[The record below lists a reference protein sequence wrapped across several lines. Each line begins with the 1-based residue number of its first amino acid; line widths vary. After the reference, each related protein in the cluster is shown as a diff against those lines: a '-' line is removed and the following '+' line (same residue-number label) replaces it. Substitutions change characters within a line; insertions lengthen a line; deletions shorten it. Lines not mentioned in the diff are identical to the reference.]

1 MYEGAEETPVVGGT
15 ISEAIIG
22 NFPHLNPLLPST
34 GYNAYINSIL
44 YRSLLRYDTK
54 EQKIQSDLAS
64 CDISN
69 LSLIECYLENNIK
82 WSDGRA
88 ITEDDIIATLNLI
101 EKSNINPGIS
111 SLLENTTI
119 EKWNGKITFNN
130 TKKDINFLN
139 VLFQPIIPQTLVNSL
154 WEDEIEGKFSPIG
167 GIYSGAYTLS
177 SVNQDDTVG
186 ITVMTLTK
194 NSEYFQNDAFVDTI
208 LLKLFRDNAHFL
220 KHKNSINIFNDKEN
234 ILGDTVPR
242 LKSYAYT
249 LPQFVWLFL
258 NQESLSSENL
268 RKFVLSNINRE
279 EVVKSLWSNNVET
292 SYNPFLTD
300 TQIDVGYDAQ
310 IQDLIA
316 KEGYLSKTQLLEIQ
330 SRERQQ
336 AIQSQQTI
344 SAEASIP
351 KIVQANLSY
360 VVSPSNQKYNF
371 ISEDNVLITGNV
383 PSGVDA
389 VYVNEYKL
397 QWFSEGD
404 DVFYYRLLES
414 YDSITEWENTY
425 KVFFERSGTKE
436 LVDEFVYTY
445 FTDSEKLSRVRSE
458 FDNQGNTIV
467 APNPTSITSQ
477 STDESALLNLDDR
490 FYYTSDTEVFKI
502 RILYVE
508 SDKNITET
516 ALEIKKQL
524 EEKGI
529 FVELVAESLVNIT
542 RGLRDETLEYDGVLI
557 GINLWYFDSNVF
569 PYFHSSQIK
578 NGYNFANYK
587 QLGLDILL
595 EELKSNNLSLS
606 KKEELTDKILEIL
619 KESVSLKVLYTPKI
633 RLLVDRNLEWFSLGE
648 ILPDEIHRFDPLKS
662 TYLTKKKIISKENKW
677 LKDFWKFIFSS
688 LTGTRS
694 NESE

>member
-22 NFPHLNPLLPST
+22 SFPHLNPLLPST
-34 GYNAYINSIL
+34 GYNSYINSIL
-44 YRSLLRYDTK
+44 YRSLLRYDTE

-119 EKWNGKITFNN
+119 EKGNGKITFNN

-139 VLFQPIIPQTLVNSL
+139 VLFQPIISQTLVNSL
-154 WEDEIEGKFSPIG
+154 WQDEIEGKFSPVWG
-167 GIYSGAYTLS
+167 LYSGAYTLS

-194 NSEYFQNDAFVDTI
+194 NPEYFQNDAFVDTI

-220 KHKNSINIFNDKEN
+220 KHKNSINIFNDKDN

-242 LKSYAYT
+242 LKSYSYT

-258 NQESLSSENL
+258 NQESLSSDNL
-268 RKFVLSNINRE
+268 RKFILSSVNRQQ
-279 EVVKSLWSNNVET
+279 VIDTLWNNAVEA

-300 TQIDVGYDAQ
+300 TEIDTDYNDE
-310 IQDLIA
+310 IQKLI
-316 KEGYLSKTQLLEIQ
+316 EQDGYLSKAELIEIQ
-330 SRERQQ
+330 SKEQSLQ
-336 AIQSQQTI
+336 ASKTI

-351 KIVQANLSY
+351 KLQQESLSY
-360 VVSPSNQKYNF
+360 IVSPSNEKYNF
-371 ISEDNVLITGNV
+371 ISEDNVLIKGNV
-383 PSGVDA
+383 PTGVDA

-397 QWFSEGD
+397 QWFTQGD

-414 YDSITEWENTY
+414 YDSIIEWENTY
-425 KVFFERSGTKE
+425 KVFFERNGTQE

-445 FTDSEKLSRVRSE
+445 FTDNDKLTRVRSE
-458 FDNQGNTIV
+458 FDSDSSTT
-467 APNPTSITSQ
+467 NPEVPSELNIDNS
-477 STDESALLNLDDR
+477 SLLNLDDR
-490 FYYTSDTEVFKI
+490 FYYTSDAEVFKI

-508 SDKNITET
+508 SDENITQS
-516 ALEIKKQL
+516 ALEIKKQI
-524 EEKGI
+524 EEKWV
-529 FVELVAESLVNIT
+529 FVELIPESLVNIT
-542 RGLRDETLEYDGVLI
+542 RGLRNESLEYDGVLI
-557 GINLWYFDSNVF
+557 WINLWYFDSNVF
-569 PYFHSSQIK
+569 PYFHSSQIE

-606 KKEELTDKILEIL
+606 KKEELTDKILDIL

-633 RLLVDRNLEWFSLGE
+633 RLLVDRNLEWFSLEE
-648 ILPDEIHRFDPLKS
+648 ILPDEIHRFDPLKK
-662 TYLTKKKIISKENKW
+662 TYLTKKKIISGENKW
-677 LKDFWKFIFSS
+677 FKDFWKFVFSS

-694 NESE
+694 HEFE